1 MAKKKAGMLNPF
13 LCLCLFMIIVI
24 IIFFKFFI
32 GNISRISTDDERF
45 SRVVVHGN
53 TVYLSG
59 LVPPAEVR
67 EFGIRK
73 QVDATLEKVDELL
86 AKAGT
91 NKSKLLSANIWL
103 KTMDDYKEMN
113 ERWIEW
119 LDPDNKPVR
128 ACVEAGFSKPEIL
141 FEVMVVAAK

>member
-1 MAKKKAGMLNPF
+1 MTSTYQDNSLYLLKKKSTPF
-13 LCLCLFMIIVI
+13 TKNCTTIC
-24 IIFFKFFI
+24 KES
-32 GNISRISTDDERF
+32 ISRISTDDDRF
-45 SRVVVHGN
+45 SRAVVHGN

-67 EFGIRK
+67 EFGITQ
-73 QVDATLEKVDELL
+73 QVDATLERVDELL
-86 AKAGT
+86 AEAGT

-103 KTMDDYKEMN
+103 KTMDDYNEMN

-128 ACVEAGFSKPEIL
+128 ACVEAGFSSQEIL